1 MSAVP
6 SASEW
11 PVLCKCLSAEVPFQ
25 LLTLLEVDWELEL
38 VRRLYSSDE
47 QHYPS
52 GGVKRLM
59 DTEWGRWVLRDG
71 RVLRADG
78 PLEMKAAF
86 ADHEL
91 LLSLGLTHALNVP
104 VLRFGRVAWT
114 VNLLRGGPSFSD
126 AAVLRV
132 QRLLEARER
141 A

>member
-11 PVLCKCLSAEVPFQ
+11 PVLRKCLIAEVPFQ
-25 LLTLLEVDWELEL
+25 LLTLLEVNWELGV
-38 VRRLYSSDE
+38 VRRQYSSDE

-59 DTEWGRWVLRDG
+59 DTEWGRWVLREG
-71 RVLRADG
+71 RAFRADG
-78 PLEMKAAF
+78 PVEMKAAF

-104 VLRFGRVAWT
+104 VMRSGRVAWT
-114 VNLLRGGPSFSD
+114 INLLRGDPPFSD
-126 AAVLRV
+126 AAVGRV
-132 QRLLEARER
+132 QRLLATRGH